1 MSDQARG
8 ILITHPDYARHLT
21 GPHHPE
27 RPERL
32 QAIEALLRR
41 TPLWEAL
48 VHRSPEPVADEI
60 LARVHTRAYI
70 AQVHD
75 TAKAGGGYL
84 DPDTPVSPV
93 SYDVAR
99 RAVGGALLA
108 VDSVCAGNAS
118 QDAGARVAMA
128 LVRPPGHHA
137 GPQAGMGFCLFNNAA
152 LAARHAFEVHGQ
164 ALGARGRGRV
174 MILDW
179 DVHHGNGTQEVF
191 YRDPRVVVCSL
202 HQEHW
207 YPGTGALEEIGEG
220 PGEGTTINIPL
231 PAGVGDGGYLHLW
244 EEVVLPLIKAVA
256 PGLLVISAGFDA
268 HHRDPLGGMLLT
280 AAGFGRLA
288 GLVREAVRATPIVA
302 ILEGGYD
309 LDGLAHSV
317 SATLEGLTGIAAG
330 VAEPAAEV
338 REAPFSVARARAR
351 EIRHVLGAYWQF

>member
-1 MSDQARG
+1 MSDRTPG
-8 ILITHPDYARHLT
+8 ILITHPDYRRHLT

-32 QAIEALLRR
+32 QAIEALLHR
-41 TPLWEAL
+41 TPLWETL

-60 LARVHTRAYI
+60 LARVHTRSYI

-75 TAKAGGGYL
+75 MAKAGGGYL

-108 VDSVCAGNAS
+108 VD
-118 QDAGARVAMA
+118 DACSGAAPVAMA

-152 LAARHAFEVHGQ
+152 LAARHALEAHGI
-164 ALGARGRGRV
+164 GRV

-179 DVHHGNGTQEVF
+179 DVHHGNGTQDAF
-191 YRDPRVVVCSL
+191 YGDPRVVFCSL

-207 YPGTGALEEIGEG
+207 YPGTGALAETGEG

-231 PAGVGDGGYLHLW
+231 PAGVGDGGYTHLW

-280 AAGFGRLA
+280 ARGFGHLA
-288 GLVREAVRATPIVA
+288 RTVRGAAGRTPVAAV
-302 ILEGGYD
+302 LEGGYD
-309 LDGLAHSV
+309 LEGLAHSV

-330 VAEPAAEV
+330 AAEPAAEV